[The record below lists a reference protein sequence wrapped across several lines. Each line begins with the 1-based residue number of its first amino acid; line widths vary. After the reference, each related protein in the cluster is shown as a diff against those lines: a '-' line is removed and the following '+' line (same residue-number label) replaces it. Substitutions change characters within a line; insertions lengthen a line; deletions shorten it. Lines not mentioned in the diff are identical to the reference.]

1 MDIAADLQL
10 PSLPEV
16 TLRAL
21 KACQAGGNYRDISR
35 IVTTDTALVAR
46 ILSLANSALYRSDP
60 PIRSVEQALLRLG
73 THRFQ
78 TLLLTSALRQLL
90 FDLGGDEW
98 QQLRDF
104 WRHSLTTALTARALA
119 TLTRYPD
126 PDEAFLLGM
135 VHNIGEL
142 MAIRT
147 QKPEQKQALLNHQ
160 SDIAA
165 NLVSRW
171 GLGVLA
177 EDAMRYQQ
185 ALPMQIRDASHLVK
199 LISLATRLALSD
211 VAGIAA
217 AGTVFGL
224 QEDLTRELN
233 ARIAEEVS
241 GVAESFGIDLGDAY
255 DGSAGS
261 QALSEQVIRHAMAEQ
276 ALAFGRA
283 TRSTDTAELAASS
296 VHSLALLTGLP
307 ALCFLRRGEQLQLV
321 SGTLNP
327 LPDLRCSAAPG
338 GSVVTEACHTGERVS
353 LEGREV
359 SVLDQQVLSLL
370 KTRSMVAIPVPLSV
384 NEPGHPQTSTASPAV
399 WVLGAD
405 TESLAAADGLIGTFL
420 AQLASR
426 QATDDQPARD
436 LDQAM
441 AGAHL
446 KRQLH
451 EVSNPLTIIKQ
462 YIYQLRNR
470 LKDADVDHELSVI
483 QEELDRAGYLL
494 LQISQS
500 GASSNDEGRMQSELN
515 AEIDSL
521 ARILHDSLFSAESR
535 TLELNLCTQSTR
547 INASNTAVRQV
558 LINLIRNAVESFD
571 GGPGKVALTTR
582 APVFQN
588 QRPWVEMQITDNGP
602 GIADAVKQRLFQPI
616 ESTKGV
622 GHSGVGLS
630 VTKQLLDDME
640 GIIACY
646 TGKDGTTFRI
656 LFPAAGTDNQQR
668 D

>member
-21 KACQAGGNYRDISR
+21 KACQAGGNYRNVSR
-35 IVTTDTALVAR
+35 IMTTDTALVAR
-46 ILSLANSALYRSDP
+46 VLSLANSALYRSDP

-90 FDLGGDEW
+90 FDLGGNEW

-147 QKPEQKQALLNHQ
+147 GSPEQKQTLLNQQ

-165 NLVSRW
+165 TLVSRW

-199 LISLATRLALSD
+199 LISLSTRLALSD
-211 VAGIAA
+211 AAGIAA

-233 ARIAEEVS
+233 ARIAEEVV
-241 GVAESFGIDLGDAY
+241 GVAESFGIPLGDPY
-255 DGSAGS
+255 DGAEGT
-261 QALSEQVIRHAMAEQ
+261 QALTAQVIHHAMAQQ
-276 ALAFGRA
+276 ALAFGQHTGNTGA
-283 TRSTDTAELAASS
+283 DSADLAAPA

-307 ALCFLRRGEQLQLV
+307 GLCFLRRGDQLHLV

-338 GSVVTEACHTGERVS
+338 GSIVTQACHTGERVS
-353 LEGREV
+353 LDSNNP
-359 SVLDQQVLSLL
+359 SVLDRQVLSLL
-370 KTRSMVAIPVPLSV
+370 RTPSMVAVPVPGK
-384 NEPGHPQTSTASPAV
+384 EPAPCPGV
-399 WVLGAD
+399 FVLGAD
-405 TESLAAADGLIGTFL
+405 AGSLAAADDLIALFI
-420 AQLASR
+420 AQLATR
-426 QATDDQPARD
+426 QERRGEPDHA

-446 KRQLH
+446 KRQVH
-451 EVSNPLTIIKQ
+451 EVSNPLTIVKQ
-462 YIYQLRNR
+462 YIYQLQSR
-470 LKDADVDHELSVI
+470 LKDADVEQELAVI
-483 QEELDRAGYLL
+483 QEELDRASYLL

-500 GASSNDEGRMQSELN
+500 GAPATSDGRSESELN

-521 ARILHDSLFSAESR
+521 ARILRDSLFSAENR
-535 TLELNLCTQSTR
+535 TLELNLCAQRTH
-547 INASNTAVRQV
+547 IHASVTEVRQV
-558 LINLIRNAVESFD
+558 LINLIRNAVESF
-571 GGPGKVALTTR
+571 GSGSGKVALTTR

-588 QRPWVEMQITDNGP
+588 QRPWVELQITDNGP
-602 GIADAVKQRLFQPI
+602 GMPDALKHRLFQPV
-616 ESTKGV
+616 ESTKGA

-656 LFPAAGTDNQQR
+656 LFPAAGSDNQPQDR
-668 D
+668 

>member
-21 KACQAGGNYRDISR
+21 KACQAGVNYRDISR

-135 VHNIGEL
+135 IHNIGEL

-147 QKPEQKQALLNHQ
+147 GSPEQKQTLLNQQ
-160 SDIAA
+160 SHIAA
-165 NLVSRW
+165 TLVSRW

-185 ALPMQIRDASHLVK
+185 ALPLQIRDASHLVK
-199 LISLATRLALSD
+199 LISLSTRLALSD
-211 VAGIAA
+211 AVGIAA

-224 QEDLTRELN
+224 QDDLTRELN
-233 ARIAEEVS
+233 ARIAEEVV
-241 GVAESFGIDLGDAY
+241 GVAESFGITLGDAY
-255 DGSAGS
+255 DGAKGT
-261 QALSEQVIRHAMAEQ
+261 QALSAQVIQHTMAQQ
-276 ALAFGRA
+276 ALALGQPDGHTQA
-283 TRSTDTAELAASS
+283 GSADLAASA

-307 ALCFLRRGEQLQLV
+307 GLCFLRRDDQLHLV

-327 LPDLRCSAAPG
+327 LPDLRCSAVPG
-338 GSVVTEACHTGERVS
+338 GSIVTRACHSSERVS
-353 LEGREV
+353 LGNNHP
-359 SVLDQQVLSLL
+359 SVLDQQLLSLL
-370 KTRSMVAIPVPLSV
+370 RTPSMVAVPVPSV
-384 NEPGHPQTSTASPAV
+384 ASAPCPGV
-399 WVLGAD
+399 FVLGAD
-405 TESLAAADGLIGTFL
+405 EESLAAANDLVSVFI
-420 AQLASR
+420 AQLATR
-426 QATDDQPARD
+426 QDNRGEPEPG

-451 EVSNPLTIIKQ
+451 EVSNPLTIVKQ
-462 YIYQLRNR
+462 YIYQLQTR
-470 LKDADVDHELSVI
+470 LKDADVEQELAVI
-483 QEELDRAGYLL
+483 QEELDRASYLL

-500 GASSNDEGRMQSELN
+500 SATAGGEGRSESELN
-515 AEIDSL
+515 DEIDSL
-521 ARILHDSLFSAESR
+521 ARILRDSLFNAENR
-535 TLELNLCTQSTR
+535 TLELNLCAQSSGIR
-547 INASNTAVRQV
+547 ASVTAVRQV
-558 LINLIRNAVESFD
+558 LINLIRNAVESF
-571 GGPGKVALTTR
+571 GNGAGKVNLTTR

-588 QRPWVEMQITDNGP
+588 QRPWVELQITDSGP
-602 GIADAVKQRLFQPI
+602 GIPDALKQRLFQPV
-616 ESTKGV
+616 ESTKGA

-646 TGKDGTTFRI
+646 TGQDGTTFRI
-656 LFPAAGTDNQQR
+656 LFPAAGSEHQQH